1 MYDYDLGGKDNFAVD
16 REAVLNGLT
25 QFPETLDAARQ
36 NRLFLYRVV
45 RFLAREAGIDQFLD
59 LGSGLPTQHNVH
71 QVAQRFQHGAHV
83 VYVDNDPIVLAHG
96 RALLADNDATMV
108 ITADMT
114 EPREILA
121 RPDVAQLIDFTR
133 PVAALFLSVP
143 HSIPDD
149 DTLRDTLSTVTRAL
163 TPGSFLGLSQMV
175 GEDEKA
181 AQGHTEAAVGL
192 GLAWKTR
199 TVAEFTALVAG
210 LGLEPVEPGLVDVND
225 WRPDPDQPPLD
236 PVAPPLQRFL
246 GAGANNK
253 RVKEVGGVLR
263 KP

>member
-1 MYDYDLGGKDNFAVD
+1 MYDYCLGGKDNFAVD
-16 REAVLNGLT
+16 REAVLAVNKN
-25 QFPETLDAARQ
+25 FPEGVDVARQ

-45 RFLAREAGIDQFLD
+45 RFLAQEAGIDQFLD

-71 QVAQRFQHGAHV
+71 QVAQQFQPGAHV

-96 RALLADNDATMV
+96 RALLADNDATTV
-108 ITADMT
+108 ITADLT

-149 DTLRDTLSTVTRAL
+149 HTLRDTLSTVTRAL
-163 TPGSFLGLSQMV
+163 TPGSFVALSQAAGV
-175 GEDEKA
+175 DEEA
-181 AQGHTEAAVGL
+181 AQENTELATSL

-199 TVAEFTALVAG
+199 TVAEFTALVAE
-210 LGLEPVEPGLVDVND
+210 LGLEPVEPGLIDVND
-225 WRPDPDQPPLD
+225 WRPDPDQPPLA
-236 PVAPPLQRFL
+236 PVDAPLRPYV
-246 GAGANNK
+246 GAVTGAK
-253 RVKEVGGVLR
+253 RVMELGGVLR